1 MRVTQE
7 SVGTGASRVRSMPV
21 EGAASGDRQDKRV
34 MPSWLVKG
42 LRGLRTASLYVLVCV
57 VSFVGVVVLF
67 SVAESLWLRR

>member
-1 MRVTQE
+1 
-7 SVGTGASRVRSMPV
+7 
-21 EGAASGDRQDKRV
+21 